1 VRQAPRHLRFARE
14 LLCLLVRVLVGSYPA
29 GKALPEGPQRVY
41 FANHT
46 SHLDTMTL
54 LASMSID
61 ERSRSRPV
69 AARDYWAA
77 DKLRLWIAS
86 QVLNVVFIDRQ
97 RREEGQDPLAPLYE
111 ALQQGDSLIIFPEG
125 TRNNAELPAEFRSG
139 LFHLSRAFPQ
149 VEFVP
154 VYLENLHR
162 IFPKDSKLPV
172 PLINRVHFGE
182 PLLLAAEE
190 EKADFLTRARQ
201 AVCALYPGR

>member
-1 VRQAPRHLRFARE
+1 MRQTPRHLRFARE

-97 RREEGQDPLAPLYE
+97 RQEGQDPLQPLYE

-125 TRNNAELPAEFRSG
+125 TRNHESTLLPFKSG
-139 LFHLSRAFPQ
+139 LYHLAQRYPQ
-149 VEFVP
+149 VELVA
-154 VYLENLHR
+154 VYLDNAR
-162 IFPKDSKLPV
+162 RSMPKGSLLPV
-172 PLINRVHFGE
+172 PLICTVRFGPALRLE
-182 PLLLAAEE
+182 ASEDKPA
-190 EKADFLTRARQ
+190 FLERARH
-201 AVCALYPGR
+201 AVEALAP

>member
-1 VRQAPRHLRFARE
+1 MRQTPRHLRFARE

-29 GKALPEGPQRVY
+29 GKTLPEGPQRVY

-54 LASMSID
+54 LASMSIE

-97 RREEGQDPLAPLYE
+97 RQEGVDPLQPLYE

-125 TRNNAELPAEFRSG
+125 TRNNAELPAEFKSG
-139 LFHLSRAFPQ
+139 LFHLSQAFPK

-162 IFPKDSKLPV
+162 IFPKDSNLPV

-182 PLLLAAEE
+182 PLVLATDEP
-190 EKADFLTRARQ
+190 KSDFLARARQ